1 MRAQLLAARH
11 LFHQRLPQHE
21 RAKIAFYDADQYNEA
36 ASVED
41 NILFGRVVYGAPNAQ
56 ARIEA
61 ILAGVIEELG
71 LKGDIA
77 RIGLGFACGAA
88 GKRLTP
94 SQRQRVALARALA
107 KDPDLLV
114 VNGALAVLDPHAQ
127 AEIMKRVLAARAG
140 RGVVWTLAPGQDGA
154 AFEALVTFEGGR
166 LAGGA

>member
-1 MRAQLLAARH
+1 M
-11 LFHQRLPQHE
+11 
-21 RAKIAFYDADQYNEA
+21 
-36 ASVED
+36 
-41 NILFGRVVYGAPNAQ
+41 
-56 ARIEA
+56 
-61 ILAGVIEELG
+61 
-71 LKGDIA
+71 
-77 RIGLGFACGAA
+77 
-88 GKRLTP
+88 
-94 SQRQRVALARALA
+94 ALARALA